1 MFFDSVPDTMI
12 LNGRMINAN
21 NIALRHH
28 TIRFNAN
35 QLDLM
40 IPSWVGNSQKG
51 ECRGNNDKEQTKR
64 KKKKKKNESLEMSMK
79 REASSGS
86 DI

>member
-40 IPSWVGNSQKG
+40 IPS
-51 ECRGNNDKEQTKR
+51 
-64 KKKKKKNESLEMSMK
+64 
-79 REASSGS
+79 
-86 DI
+86 

>member
-40 IPSWVGNSQKG
+40 IPSWVGNSQKESVEETTIKNKPKG
-51 ECRGNNDKEQTKR
+51 R
-64 KKKKKKNESLEMSMK
+64 KKKKKRIARNEYET
-79 REASSGS
+79 RG
-86 DI
+86 I